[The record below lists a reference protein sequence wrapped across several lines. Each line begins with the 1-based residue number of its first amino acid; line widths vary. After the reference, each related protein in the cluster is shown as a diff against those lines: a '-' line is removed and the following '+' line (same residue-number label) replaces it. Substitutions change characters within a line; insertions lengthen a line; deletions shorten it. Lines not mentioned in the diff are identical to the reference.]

1 MKKFIVLVLM
11 LAACGGS
18 TAEPDPEPTD
28 AAPEATPAIATQ
40 WSCFVNYCPP
50 DAGPG

>member
-1 MKKFIVLVLM
+1 MKKIIVLVLM
-11 LAACGGS
+11 LVACGGA
-18 TAEPDPEPTD
+18 TEEPDPEPTD
-28 AAPEATPAIATQ
+28 AAPEASPATPSP